1 MPLSALN
8 SSRRILARAS
18 TRLASSQSLRLR
30 ARHWAR
36 LTERERLRAWLHG
49 EGADS
54 DVDTAV
60 HRRG

>member
-1 MPLSALN
+1 MPLSTLD
-8 SSRRILARAS
+8 SSRRVIARAS

-36 LTERERLRAWLHG
+36 LTERERLRAWLRG
-49 EGADS
+49 EGADA